1 MRNEWQEIFR
11 RAASNGIREQRE
23 RERELGSRET
33 LRVAIGR
40 FHKKKHRC
48 RAAICAT
55 CLAGGRRKE
64 SGNGI
69 TILSS
74 RMEGRKEG
82 GRGGRE
88 GRRNTKEPRL
98 TEEAI
103 LHFEDPTLYSIPR
116 RTGSTRRSSFAWRC
130 RSRHLL
136 LALFFPATRHL
147 HNYNLASAV
156 SKTRAPDRGHH
167 SFLRTCC
174 CCCCCS

>member
-48 RAAICAT
+48 RGAICAT

-74 RMEGRKEG
+74 GWKEGRKEEG
-82 GRGGRE
+82 GEEGGQEEYE
-88 GRRNTKEPRL
+88 GATS
-98 TEEAI
+98 
-103 LHFEDPTLYSIPR
+103 H
-116 RTGSTRRSSFAWRC
+116 GGGHSSFRGPHLVFYSSAHREYATLLFRLEMPFQTSVA
-130 RSRHLL
+130 RSLL
-136 LALFFPATRHL
+136 PRNKAFA
-147 HNYNLASAV
+147 
-156 SKTRAPDRGHH
+156 
-167 SFLRTCC
+167 
-174 CCCCCS
+174 